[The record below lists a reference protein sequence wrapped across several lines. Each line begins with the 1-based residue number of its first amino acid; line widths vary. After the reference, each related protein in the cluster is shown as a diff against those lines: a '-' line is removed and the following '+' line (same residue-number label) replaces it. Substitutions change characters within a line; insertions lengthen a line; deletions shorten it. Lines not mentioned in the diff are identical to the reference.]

1 MQTRQA
7 VEMRYLT
14 DAASAVHQAHQL
26 AEYFM
31 KTVDPD
37 GDYSWSGCAATADRE
52 KMLVKHA
59 LRWLVHH
66 LCAAGAIPTLERVLS
81 DPVFIEAKI
90 EATSAFLMAQDYT
103 QAQLM
108 HGVGSQRG
116 SAVEQWG
123 SLVRSCATEIAKVG
137 VRVLWSAAINS
148 PLEMQLYK
156 DTKKLLHLKPPPK
169 LWGMQAAQG
178 HSSRTWWC
186 EIGAGRQTDRSC
198 LCATLTGHRDGVS
211 NVQFDCDGQLATASW
226 DGTVRLWK
234 VASGLEVRRFD
245 LEVGVICFG
254 NNGMLVAVSNDNVV
268 KTIDIGSGA
277 ELCSRR
283 VDETKGQVLALGF
296 SADRNTLALACSAGT
311 LCLWIVSSDHSLE
324 ELHTWHGHS
333 GAVYCTAFSPD
344 NNLLV
349 TGSGDHTACLWHVET
364 HAKQYTL
371 KGHTQSVRA
380 AAFSPDGLSV
390 ATGCFEGAVFI
401 WSVETGTASRK
412 LSWEH
417 GVSSLAFSPNGD
429 WLVAGSFASR
439 ALVVWGGR
447 ADSNGSAFL
456 HGHNANVTDLQFNAS
471 GCLHTRAP
479 AVVCSIFWV
488 SFACVFGVCCVLI
501 PYRLARHVGIC
512 FR

>member
-1 MQTRQA
+1 M
-7 VEMRYLT
+7 
-14 DAASAVHQAHQL
+14 
-26 AEYFM
+26 
-31 KTVDPD
+31 
-37 GDYSWSGCAATADRE
+37 
-52 KMLVKHA
+52 
-59 LRWLVHH
+59 
-66 LCAAGAIPTLERVLS
+66 
-81 DPVFIEAKI
+81 
-90 EATSAFLMAQDYT
+90 
-103 QAQLM
+103 
-108 HGVGSQRG
+108 
-116 SAVEQWG
+116 
-123 SLVRSCATEIAKVG
+123 
-137 VRVLWSAAINS
+137 
-148 PLEMQLYK
+148 
-156 DTKKLLHLKPPPK
+156 
-169 LWGMQAAQG
+169 
-178 HSSRTWWC
+178 
-186 EIGAGRQTDRSC
+186 
-198 LCATLTGHRDGVS
+198 
-211 NVQFDCDGQLATASW
+211 
-226 DGTVRLWK
+226 
-234 VASGLEVRRFD
+234 
-245 LEVGVICFG
+245 
-254 NNGMLVAVSNDNVV
+254 
-268 KTIDIGSGA
+268 
-277 ELCSRR
+277 
-283 VDETKGQVLALGF
+283 LALGF

-479 AVVCSIFWV
+479 AVVCCMFSV

-501 PYRLARHVGIC
+501 PFRLGRHVGIC